1 MLKRKY
7 MKNFSDS
14 IQNQIFLPTP
24 AQLSSAQLSSAQL
37 SSAQLSSN
45 YTYRQ
50 KPLNISIISQINF
63 KICS

>member
-24 AQLSSAQLSSAQL
+24 AQLSSAQLSS
-37 SSAQLSSN
+37 N